1 MSRHSQNQSKIT
13 ACLGHETMLQMDD
26 IWFIKVPFTY
36 CNSFSHLNVTFIEIS
51 YLQLTEKIATF
62 QFTKAFKIMSLL
74 LLPERQLPVPL
85 DKGNE
90 GSEDEITNAVGG
102 QTHLAP
108 TQSKLCSARVRLA
121 CGHT

>member
-1 MSRHSQNQSKIT
+1 
-13 ACLGHETMLQMDD
+13 MDD
-26 IWFIKVPFTY
+26 ILFIKVPFTY
-36 CNSFSHLNVTFIEIS
+36 RNSFSHLNVTLIEIS

-90 GSEDEITNAVGG
+90 GSEDEITNTVGG
-102 QTHLAP
+102 QTHFAP
-108 TQSKLCSARVRLA
+108 TQGKLCSARVRLA

>member
-1 MSRHSQNQSKIT
+1 M
-13 ACLGHETMLQMDD
+13 
-26 IWFIKVPFTY
+26 F
-36 CNSFSHLNVTFIEIS
+36 
-51 YLQLTEKIATF
+51 
-62 QFTKAFKIMSLL
+62 LL

-90 GSEDEITNAVGG
+90 DSEDEITNSVGG

>member
-1 MSRHSQNQSKIT
+1 MSRQSQNQSKIT

-26 IWFIKVPFTY
+26 ILFIKVPFTY

-51 YLQLTEKIATF
+51 YLQLTEKVATF

-102 QTHLAP
+102 QTHLSP
-108 TQSKLCSARVRLA
+108 TQSKLCSARVRLP